1 MFASS
6 RFSIMSNLTRRA
18 VWAAGFV
25 ALAVLSACGGKTP
38 TPAAPTLVGQF
49 LDSPVQGLSYRTA
62 TLSGTTDASG
72 RFNYRAGETVIF
84 SIGGMDLPAVPGA
97 ALVTPLDVAGTS
109 NVNDP
114 KVVNLLVLLQS
125 LDDDGDVTERIKI
138 PTAAAA
144 AAAGAAG
151 TALAQ
156 ALSTASVA
164 GFASGAPLRALLD
177 ASVGA
182 QRAVVGAQ
190 AAIDHFAQNLAS
202 ASPSLAFVSK
212 VTVVKDNANDP
223 DLSYDRPLRLRFE
236 GRNLAS
242 GITVTATGACTAM
255 TPVGDVVSTAVDY
268 TCTPNTT
275 GSLAVALKAGT
286 RTLHAYSSTVP
297 EPRVQ
302 IATSLGDLTL
312 ELDIARAPVTSKNFL
327 RYVNAGYYTNTVFHR
342 VISNFM
348 VQGGGCIVG
357 QTTVSNGGCV
367 NGSSKMRLKGNT
379 FDPIILERTDTTRLS
394 NVVGSVAMARTSE
407 VNSATSQFYINVEDN
422 SDGLDAN
429 TNPNDLNGYA
439 VFGRVVAGDSTV
451 QAIRYTQVQG
461 SAPVSP
467 PVITSATRIR

>member
-1 MFASS
+1 M
-6 RFSIMSNLTRRA
+6 RFTSHRLLLSLCLIA
-18 VWAAGFV
+18 AAG
-25 ALAVLSACGGKTP
+25 LSACGGKTP
-38 TPAAPTLVGQF
+38 TPAAPPLVGQF
-49 LDSPVQGLSYRTA
+49 LDGPVQGLSYRTA

-72 RFNYRAGETVIF
+72 RFNYRAGETVTF
-84 SIGGMDLPAVPGA
+84 SIGGMDLPAVA
-97 ALVTPLDVAGTS
+97 AAAVVTPLDVVGTS
-109 NVNDP
+109 NLNDP
-114 KVVNLLVLLQS
+114 DLVNLLVLLQS
-125 LDDDGDVTERIKI
+125 LDQNGNLSDGIQI
-138 PTAAAA
+138 PAAAA
-144 AAAGAAG
+144 QAAAGAAG
-151 TALAQ
+151 TTLAQ
-156 ALSTASVA
+156 DLSTASVA

-177 ASVGA
+177 ASVDA
-182 QRAVVGAQ
+182 QRAVTGAQ
-190 AAIDHFAQNLAS
+190 AAIDHFASTLAS
-202 ASPSLAFVSK
+202 ASPTLAFVSK

-223 DLSYDRPLRLRFE
+223 DLAYDRPLRLRFE

-286 RTLHAYSSTVP
+286 RTLHAYSGTVP

-327 RYVNAGYYTNTVFHR
+327 RYVDAGYYTNTVFHR

-367 NGSSKMRLKGNT
+367 SGSSTIRLKGNT
-379 FDPIILERTDTTRLS
+379 FDPIILERTDTTGLS
-394 NVVGSVAMARTSE
+394 NVAGTVAMARTNV
-407 VNSATSQFYINVEDN
+407 VNSATSQFYINVVNN
-422 SDGLDAN
+422 SGGLDAN
-429 TNPNDLNGYA
+429 ADPTNPNGYA

-451 QAIRYTQVQG
+451 QAIRFTPVQG
-461 SAPVSP
+461 SVPLSL